1 MKFKT
6 DENLPVEV
14 ADDLRQT
21 GHDALTVA
29 DQQLAGQPDVR
40 VAEVCKAEGRA
51 VVTLDLDFSDI
62 RVYPPNDFAGI
73 IVLRPSVQ
81 TITNTRRLIGQVI
94 ALLPTEPLAGHLW
107 IVDEGQ
113 IRIRAGA
120 NHGTP

>member
-21 GHDALTVA
+21 GHDTLTVA

-62 RVYPPNDFAGI
+62 RVYPPNDYAGI
-73 IVLRPSVQ
+73 IVSRPSVQ

-113 IRIRAGA
+113 IRIRAGTTQ
-120 NHGTP
+120 GTP